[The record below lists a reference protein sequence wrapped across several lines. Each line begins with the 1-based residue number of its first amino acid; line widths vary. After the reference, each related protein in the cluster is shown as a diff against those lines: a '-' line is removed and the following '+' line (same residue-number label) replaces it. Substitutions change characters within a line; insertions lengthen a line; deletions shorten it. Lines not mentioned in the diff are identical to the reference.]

1 MVDASRRATYFS
13 SMDGVHEARLIKR
26 YANRKLYDTETSR
39 YVTLNQIATMIREGE
54 DVRVIDN
61 TSKEDLT
68 SVTFA
73 QIIYESEKNKKN
85 NTSSA
90 KLKEIIERSGE
101 RLMHTFQK
109 GPVGKFVQEGSGR
122 PARENAVTRLLNQSR
137 EAVEDLQRK
146 ADHQMRGAATAVGR
160 QFQQIQ
166 AEVGKL
172 QARIEELEQRLG
184 RKKASSPPPSS
195 DEPEKD

>member
-1 MVDASRRATYFS
+1 
-13 SMDGVHEARLIKR
+13 MDGSEARLIKR

-73 QIIYESEKNKKN
+73 QIIYESEKSKKN
-85 NTSSA
+85 NASSA

-101 RLMHTFQK
+101 RLRSTLQK
-109 GPVGKFVQEGSGR
+109 GPVAKFVQEGASKES
-122 PARENAVTRLLNQSR
+122 PLTRLLNQSR
-137 EAVEDLQRK
+137 EAVEELQRK
-146 ADHQMRGAATAVGR
+146 ADHQMRGAANAVGR

-166 AEVGKL
+166 AEVGRL

-184 RKKASSPPPSS
+184 RKRSSAPPPRAEE
-195 DEPEKD
+195 D

>member
-1 MVDASRRATYFS
+1 
-13 SMDGVHEARLIKR
+13 MDGASEARLIKR

-73 QIIYESEKNKKN
+73 QIIYESEKSKKN
-85 NTSSA
+85 NASSA

-101 RLMHTFQK
+101 RIMSTLQK
-109 GPVGKFVQEGSGR
+109 GPVAKFVQEGGARAGR
-122 PARENAVTRLLNQSR
+122 DSPVTRLLNQSR

-146 ADHQMRGAATAVGR
+146 ADHQMRGAAAVVGR

-166 AEVGKL
+166 AEVAKL

-184 RKKASSPPPSS
+184 RKRSSAPPPTP
-195 DEPEKD
+195 DEQ

>member
-1 MVDASRRATYFS
+1 
-13 SMDGVHEARLIKR
+13 MDGPAEARLIKR

-73 QIIYESEKNKKN
+73 QIIYESEKSKKN
-85 NTSSA
+85 NASSA
-90 KLKEIIERSGE
+90 KLKEIIEKGGE
-101 RLMHTFQK
+101 RIMSTLQK
-109 GPVGKFVQEGSGR
+109 GTVGKFAASESGSR
-122 PARENAVTRLLNQSR
+122 AVRESPVTRLMNQSR

-160 QFQQIQ
+160 QFQLIQ
-166 AEVGKL
+166 TEVAKL
-172 QARIEELEQRLG
+172 QARIEELEHRLG
-184 RKKASSPPPSS
+184 RRRSSAPPPESQ
-195 DEPEKD
+195 EK